1 MKVYTMTFKF
11 FLLPPHV
18 YQLDYFHPSLV
29 GHQHMAKA
37 LWNSMLTP
45 AASKKTYFNSTEPF
59 VCPDSSTL
67 LYTNWTIVT
76 ARPNYCLYFVLLA
89 HELKL
94 FTAYFLVLELAI
106 ATCCI
111 FFLPYVSVYEGL
123 TTPTTLNWSMH
134 NCHCGANFASL
145 FSAWWNW
152 HPQHRLLKINNFK
165 FTVYKGLSKTWLQL
179 ELDQHM
185 VMTF

>member
-1 MKVYTMTFKF
+1 MYI
-11 FLLPPHV
+11 
-18 YQLDYFHPSLV
+18 QLDYFHPSLV

-67 LYTNWTIVT
+67 LYTNWSKIVT
-76 ARPNYCLYFVLLA
+76 ARPNYCMYFVLLA

-106 ATCCI
+106 AACCI

-123 TTPTTLNWSMH
+123 ATPTTLNWSMH
-134 NCHCGANFASL
+134 NFHCGANFASF

-152 HPQHRLLKINNFK
+152 HSQHRLLKSNNFK
-165 FTVYKGLSKTWLQL
+165 FTVYKMWLQL
-179 ELDQHM
+179 VLDQSMHGNDLVVCIYTVQM
-185 VMTF
+185 SCYQLAI